1 MKLLVVAMSGLRR
14 APQEHETEE
23 TTLLADYRPLLGNRR
38 VMVVTGALSLE
49 VFATAIADVA
59 FVFLIIM
66 TLKSGPA
73 TFGVLTALWA
83 AGMLVGAAL
92 AERIIGCRIGL
103 AAFGTAAI
111 MGATMLLIG
120 LAPVSLVIVG
130 IAFIAGGGANSV
142 HNVAVRTLLQS
153 ECPPADHGKVAAI
166 YGAVTRTAAIG
177 GYVVGGFFVPH
188 DAPSAYLVG
197 GLLGVGAGIIGWRI
211 FNGGWSLAHP
221 IRRGGV

>member
-1 MKLLVVAMSGLRR
+1 
-14 APQEHETEE
+14 
-23 TTLLADYRPLLGNRR
+23 
-38 VMVVTGALSLE
+38 
-49 VFATAIADVA
+49 
-59 FVFLIIM
+59 
-66 TLKSGPA
+66 
-73 TFGVLTALWA
+73 
-83 AGMLVGAAL
+83 MLF
-92 AERIIGCRIGL
+92 R
-103 AAFGTAAI
+103 
-111 MGATMLLIG
+111 
-120 LAPVSLVIVG
+120 S
-130 IAFIAGGGANSV
+130 
-142 HNVAVRTLLQS
+142 S